1 LKARYTQF
9 MSFSP
14 AEDEAAARQRRA
26 ANRGQMT
33 GRVLALGEEEPAE
46 APPATSKERI
56 ALLVQLTEAAWAM
69 TGQPWPSLPRA
80 QWPGRVRLL
89 GEEA

>member
-1 LKARYTQF
+1 MPFNA
-9 MSFSP
+9 
-14 AEDEAAARQRRA
+14 AEEEAAARARRA

-33 GRVLALGEEEPAE
+33 VRVLTLGDEEPAE
-46 APPATSKERI
+46 APPPTSAERI

>member
-1 LKARYTQF
+1 
-9 MSFSP
+9 
-14 AEDEAAARQRRA
+14 
-26 ANRGQMT
+26 MT
-33 GRVLALGEEEPAE
+33 GRILALGDEEPTE
-46 APPATSKERI
+46 VPPSTSKERI

-89 GEEA
+89 GEEP

>member
-1 LKARYTQF
+1 
-9 MSFSP
+9 
-14 AEDEAAARQRRA
+14 
-26 ANRGQMT
+26 MT
-33 GRVLALGEEEPAE
+33 GRVLSLAEEETTE
-46 APPATSKERI
+46 APPQTSTERI

-89 GEEA
+89 GEEP